1 MQEHPVPQN
10 ITSYEFHL
18 IGNMTLKQ
26 FFELAAGA
34 LLAFMSY
41 SSNLPDLFKWP
52 LVFFFVILGIVF
64 AFIPLQERPLD
75 HWFLAFVRAIYNP
88 TKFYWK
94 KTIKVPDVFSYTRSS
109 ASTQANQQD
118 TRPRKKARAEAY
130 FRTIDTSDQ
139 KGNVDELEQRA
150 SIILTMYD
158 TTTIKTTPSVAKKM
172 KEEVVKPSLQVEPHT
187 LHAISSLPPQ
197 EVTTENVEEQTQQTA
212 ELIQAVYTP
221 PVIVPEEGVVKIEP
235 ATPVVVFSGAGQSGP
250 NQFIYQDQQQVIR
263 PPAEVIPVK
272 TNVALP
278 FPKTPSSPN
287 LIVGM
292 VLDQNRK
299 ILDGCIIEIRDH
311 TGMPVR
317 ALRTN
322 KLGQF
327 FVSTPLP
334 SGEYEIVAEREG
346 YSFDTMR
353 LVLAGT
359 IVQPIEVQAKTA

>member
-52 LVFFFVILGIVF
+52 LIFFFVILGIVF
-64 AFIPLQERPLD
+64 AFVPLQERPLD

-94 KTIKVPDVFSYTRSS
+94 KTIKVPDVFSYTTSSSS
-109 ASTQANQQD
+109 AQLSQQD

-130 FRTIDTSDQ
+130 FRTVDTTDQ

-150 SIILTMYD
+150 NIILTMYD
-158 TTTIKTTPSVAKKM
+158 TTTIKTTPSVGKKM
-172 KEEVVKPSLQVEPHT
+172 EQEVVKPSLQVEPHV
-187 LHAISSLPPQ
+187 LHAISSLPPGEEAAESV
-197 EVTTENVEEQTQQTA
+197 EVQTQQTA

-235 ATPVVVFSGAGQSGP
+235 ATPVVVFSGAGQGGA
-250 NQFIYQDQQQVIR
+250 NQFVYQEQQQVVR
-263 PPAEVIPVK
+263 PTSESVPVK
-272 TNVALP
+272 TNIALP
-278 FPKTPSSPN
+278 FPKTPTSPN

-292 VLDQNRK
+292 VLNQDGK

-334 SGEYEIVAEREG
+334 SGEYEIVAERDG
-346 YSFDTMR
+346 YSFDTMK

-359 IVQPIEVQAKTA
+359 IVQPIEIQAKTV